1 MVRIKT
7 IDENRARGKI
17 KELYDKILLKESRVP
32 GVLKIFSIRADFLEL
47 MIELYNTLM
56 GKSKLPVELKN
67 YIALSVSI
75 VNSCDYC
82 CESYFYALKQLGKT
96 DEEIDRIIKNFAESD
111 LDKKTIMAINFVR
124 KATEN
129 ATTVTDEDVERL
141 RKVGF
146 GDAEILEI
154 ATLMGYFNMIN
165 RIVDALGVT
174 PEEY

>member
-7 IDENRARGKI
+7 IDENRARGRI

-82 CESYFYALKQLGKT
+82 YESYFYALKQLGKT

-111 LDKKTIMAINFVR
+111 LDKKT
-124 KATEN
+124 
-129 ATTVTDEDVERL
+129 
-141 RKVGF
+141 
-146 GDAEILEI
+146 
-154 ATLMGYFNMIN
+154 
-165 RIVDALGVT
+165 
-174 PEEY
+174 

>member
-1 MVRIKT
+1 
-7 IDENRARGKI
+7 
-17 KELYDKILLKESRVP
+17 
-32 GVLKIFSIRADFLEL
+32 
-47 MIELYNTLM
+47 
-56 GKSKLPVELKN
+56 
-67 YIALSVSI
+67 
-75 VNSCDYC
+75 
-82 CESYFYALKQLGKT
+82 
-96 DEEIDRIIKNFAESD
+96 
-111 LDKKTIMAINFVR
+111 KTIMAINFVR